1 MKSNMESTSTLN
13 LTDKENPKEEITFEE
28 YCEYQKNYYI
38 TKSLRAIQI
47 QEQKDR
53 ELAATRSALRRD
65 ELLEAN
71 SGIAL
76 RPDRQISNAELA
88 QLAGTRKYVRL
99 DALNKAVQPE
109 KLSRWFT
116 VAVLCVAGAQKCS
129 KAGRVYKVWS
139 FSSLTKSC
147 AEMADQQV
155 FGGYRIIN
163 LILYGRL
170 AETADGNPG
179 DVYAIINPSPMPKDL
194 ERGAALKA
202 VDKSQLVLIGKA
214 LHFKYCG
221 YLSPINN
228 TPCRNFVND
237 SIENHCH
244 LHSTAKY
251 GEPKNNCCKGSKS
264 VATKRHE
271 EPEPVRPKV
280 TPMKVS
286 KEEHKK
292 WMANEEKRF
301 SKYIR
306 QRAVSSVR
314 GNQLDK
320 ILGDAEIS
328 RLDHNFAAKFKE
340 IEVDVSADQDN
351 EFIKKLF
358 EKRKQNHSEKF
369 KSNDLDVKQSVKRM
383 DNK

>member
-1 MKSNMESTSTLN
+1 MENTSTLN
-13 LTDKENPKEEITFEE
+13 LTDKAEENPKEEITFEE

-38 TKSLRAIQI
+38 TKSLRNIQ
-47 QEQKDR
+47 QQQQKDQ
-53 ELAATRSALRRD
+53 ELAAAKLALRRD

-76 RPDRQISNAELA
+76 RPGRLISNAELA

-99 DALNKAVQPE
+99 DALNRAVQPE

-116 VAVLCVAGAQKCS
+116 VAVLCVAGRQKCS
-129 KAGRVYKVWS
+129 RAGKAYKVWS
-139 FSSLTKSC
+139 FSSLAKSC
-147 AEMADQQV
+147 AEMADKLV
-155 FGGYRIIN
+155 FGGYRIVN

-202 VDKSQLVLIGKA
+202 ADKSQLVLIGKA

-244 LHSTAKY
+244 LHATANY
-251 GEPKNNCCKGSKS
+251 GEPKNYHCRGSKS
-264 VATKRHE
+264 VATKRRE

-280 TPMKVS
+280 APMKVS
-286 KEEHKK
+286 KKEHSE

-306 QRAVSSVR
+306 QRRTSNVR

-340 IEVDVSADQDN
+340 IEVDVNADQDA

-358 EKRKQNHSEKF
+358 EKRKKNHSEKF
-369 KSNDLDVKQSVKRM
+369 KSNDLDVKQSVKRVH
-383 DNK
+383 NS